1 MIKMSVKLPKYIFK
15 RLPECNAK
23 EKIIKIYYRYFCNP
37 LYVLNKMVT
46 EINQQNDAICVKLMN
61 GFTFC
66 DSRDPSKKSKYYLKY
81 GDPKKLNKL
90 IEYKESEGFFN
101 VLAEQFIMNLYER
114 RYSIKKG
121 DVVVSIGA
129 SVGTNTLVFS
139 KKVGSKGKVIAIE
152 PDMNRLKY
160 LEKNIRINKLENN
173 IIIIKKGV
181 WCKKSRMNFYKKA
194 FFEGLSMMRPD
205 EHSIKSTI
213 EVDTLDNILAD
224 LNIKKVDFIKMDIE
238 GAEIEALKGIKETLK
253 NNDTKLAI
261 ASYHIVDGQ
270 PTYKTI
276 IPMMKEMGFKSYFS
290 NGICYFER

>member
-1 MIKMSVKLPKYIFK
+1 
-15 RLPECNAK
+15 
-23 EKIIKIYYRYFCNP
+23 
-37 LYVLNKMVT
+37 
-46 EINQQNDAICVKLMN
+46 
-61 GFTFC
+61 
-66 DSRDPSKKSKYYLKY
+66 
-81 GDPKKLNKL
+81 
-90 IEYKESEGFFN
+90 
-101 VLAEQFIMNLYER
+101 
-114 RYSIKKG
+114 
-121 DVVVSIGA
+121 
-129 SVGTNTLVFS
+129 
-139 KKVGSKGKVIAIE
+139 
-152 PDMNRLKY
+152 MNRLKY

-181 WCKKSRMNFYKKA
+181 WCKKSRMHFYKKA

-213 EVDTLDNILAD
+213 EVDTLDNILVD

-261 ASYHIVDGQ
+261 ASYHIVDGH